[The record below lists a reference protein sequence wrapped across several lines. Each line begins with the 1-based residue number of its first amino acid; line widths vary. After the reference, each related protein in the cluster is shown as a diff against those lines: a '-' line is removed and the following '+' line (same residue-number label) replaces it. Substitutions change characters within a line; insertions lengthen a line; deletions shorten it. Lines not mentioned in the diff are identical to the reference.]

1 MDGTIFST
9 DLPVRSTQT
18 GAECT
23 QGIDYCA
30 YKKMWGYGPLMLSL
44 AHTCLPVRHR
54 TQTGEPLYVVNRP
67 ASAPSHQGVA
77 IWLDRALKLVGP
89 HFEDIWFRGD
99 TDFSLTVH
107 FDRPACADG
116 RQVGCTRCA
125 VYLWLRC
132 VENPNRQSQF
142 AASRCLVLPSTSCIP
157 GQNEASEKASKC
169 LHFPI
174 DCNKTRPGCR

>member
-89 HFEDIWFRGD
+89 YFEDIWFRGD
-99 TDFSLTVH
+99 ADFSLTVH
-107 FDRPACADG
+107 FDRPACADLPAAQGTAQAGG
-116 RQVGCTRCA
+116 RQVNDKENRIEGRDRLIF
-125 VYLWLRC
+125 YSSDHLLRWY
-132 VENPNRQSQF
+132 S
-142 AASRCLVLPSTSCIP
+142 
-157 GQNEASEKASKC
+157 
-169 LHFPI
+169 
-174 DCNKTRPGCR
+174 